1 MLAYGDNLSYESKI
15 YTKIQLK
22 SYKIFKFRLK
32 LQSMKMIISIVLMLF
47 SVLLHAQQL
56 DIFNDIV
63 EAEAKSASQ
72 LIYQR
77 TNQNTGNYDIKY
89 HRIELNINP
98 AQPGLSG
105 DITTY
110 FVAKSN
116 TSQIVFD
123 LASNMTV
130 QEVIQRGSNLTF
142 TQNTDDELII
152 TLPEALNEGVL
163 DSLTVT
169 YSGTPISTGFESYS
183 QTTHNGVPIVWTL
196 SQPYGAKA
204 WWPCKQDLNDKID
217 SIDVYLNTPRFTPQN
232 EDYVAVSNGVE
243 LSQVINGTNKTTRFK
258 HRYPIPAYL
267 IAIAITNY
275 SVYKEEVPNNGN
287 PFNIINYVYPES
299 LAAAQASTPV
309 TLDIMNF
316 FIDKFEPY
324 PYADEKYGHA
334 QFGFSGGMEHTTIS
348 FMGNFSRELITHE
361 LAHQWF
367 GNKVTCGSWQD
378 IWLNEGFATYLY
390 GLVIEEFDGSSAFN
404 NWKQQRN
411 NFITSQSNGSVYI
424 QPQDTVNVAR
434 IFNSRLSYNKGAMV
448 LHMLRKKIGDDN
460 FYHGLRN
467 FLAHPDLAFNYAK
480 TSDFIPIMES
490 ASALDLTEFF
500 NDWLYNQGH
509 PSFTVL
515 WNQPEANQIQINLSQ
530 STSHS
535 SVDFFETDVTFR
547 LLGSQGEQQ
556 DITLSHI
563 EQNQEFIENISFN
576 VANVIF
582 DPNVDIISRNN
593 LVTLGVDGFN
603 AAESIRLFPNPAKES
618 LTVTKPDFIEI
629 TGYIVYNSVGQKVIE
644 SENFD
649 NTINLKNLSNGF
661 YIVQFQLFNQFIN
674 KTLLKN

>member
-1 MLAYGDNLSYESKI
+1 
-15 YTKIQLK
+15 
-22 SYKIFKFRLK
+22 
-32 LQSMKMIISIVLMLF
+32 MKMILSMVLMLV
-47 SVLLHAQQL
+47 SLLFYAQKQ
-56 DIFNDIV
+56 DVFKDIV
-63 EAEAKSASQ
+63 ESEAKSASQ
-72 LIYQR
+72 IIYHR
-77 TNQNTGNYDIKY
+77 ANQNTGNYDIKY
-89 HRIELNINP
+89 HRIELNIDP
-98 AQPGLSG
+98 AQSGLSG

-110 FVAKSN
+110 FEAKSN

-130 QEVIQRGSNLTF
+130 QDVIQRGNSLSF

-152 TLPEALNEGVL
+152 TLPEILNEGVL
-163 DSLTVT
+163 DSLTVS
-169 YSGTPISTGFESYS
+169 YSGTPVSTGFESYS

-217 SIDVYLNTPRFTPQN
+217 SIDVYLNTPRLTPQN

-243 LSQVINGTNKTTRFK
+243 LGQVVNGANKTTRFK

-275 SVYKEEVPNNGN
+275 SVYTEEVPNNGN

-299 LAAAQASTPV
+299 LGAAQAGTPV

-334 QFGFSGGMEHTTIS
+334 QFGFNGGMEHTTIS

-390 GLVIEEFDGSSAFN
+390 GLVIEEFDGNTAFT

-411 NFITSQSNGSVYI
+411 NFITSQPNGSVYI

-434 IFNSRLSYNKGAMV
+434 IFSSRLSYNKGAMV
-448 LHMLRKKIGDDN
+448 LHMLRKKMGDDN
-460 FYHGLRN
+460 FYQGLRN

-480 TSDFIPIMES
+480 TSDFIPIMEA
-490 ASALDLTEFF
+490 ASGLDLTEFF
-500 NDWLYNQGH
+500 NDWLFNQGY
-509 PSFTVL
+509 PSFTVQ
-515 WNQPEANQIQINLSQ
+515 WNQPNSNQIQINLSQ
-530 STSHS
+530 TTSHS
-535 SVDFFETDVTFR
+535 SVDFFETDVTLQ
-547 LLGSQGEQQ
+547 LLGTQGEVQE
-556 DITLSHI
+556 ITLSHTG
-563 EQNQEFIENISFN
+563 QNQEFIESINFDVVS
-576 VANVIF
+576 VIF
-582 DPNVDIISRNN
+582 DPNADIISRNN
-593 LVTLGVDGFN
+593 LVTLGVEELDEAN
-603 AAESIRLFPNPAKES
+603 SIQISPNPVTNN
-618 LTVTKPDFIEI
+618 LTVTKPELIEVL
-629 TGYIVYNSVGQKVIE
+629 GYTIYNSIGQKVIQ
-644 SENFD
+644 SARFNHIIDLENLG
-649 NTINLKNLSNGF
+649 TGF
-661 YIVQFQLFNQFIN
+661 YVIQFQLLDKLIN
-674 KTLLKN
+674 KTLLKK

>member
-1 MLAYGDNLSYESKI
+1 
-15 YTKIQLK
+15 
-22 SYKIFKFRLK
+22 
-32 LQSMKMIISIVLMLF
+32 MKMILSMVLMLV
-47 SVLLHAQQL
+47 SLLFYAQKQ
-56 DIFNDIV
+56 DVFKDIV
-63 EAEAKSASQ
+63 ESEAKSASQ
-72 LIYQR
+72 IIYHR
-77 TNQNTGNYDIKY
+77 ANQNTGNYDIKY
-89 HRIELNINP
+89 HRIELNIDP
-98 AQPGLSG
+98 AQAGLSG

-110 FVAKSN
+110 FEAKSN
-116 TSQIVFD
+116 TSQIFFD

-130 QEVIQRGSNLTF
+130 QDVIQRGNSLSF

-152 TLPEALNEGVL
+152 TLPEILNEGVL
-163 DSLTVT
+163 DSLTVS
-169 YSGTPISTGFESYS
+169 YSGTPVSTGFESYS

-217 SIDVYLNTPRFTPQN
+217 SIDVYLNTPRLTPQN

-243 LSQVINGTNKTTRFK
+243 LGQVVNGANKTTRFK

-275 SVYKEEVPNNGN
+275 SVYTEEVPNNGN

-299 LAAAQASTPV
+299 LGAAQAGTPV

-334 QFGFSGGMEHTTIS
+334 QFGFNGGMEHTTIS

-390 GLVIEEFDGSSAFN
+390 GLVIEEFDGNTAFTT
-404 NWKQQRN
+404 WKQQRS
-411 NFITSQSNGSVYI
+411 NFITSQPNGSVYI

-448 LHMLRKKIGDDN
+448 LHMLRKKMGDDN
-460 FYHGLRN
+460 FYQGLRN

-480 TSDFIPIMES
+480 TSDFIPIMEA
-490 ASALDLTEFF
+490 ASGLDLTEFF
-500 NDWLYNQGH
+500 NDWLFNQGY
-509 PSFTVL
+509 PSFTVQ
-515 WNQPEANQIQINLSQ
+515 WNQPNSNQIQINLSQ

-535 SVDFFETDVTFR
+535 SVDFFETNVTLR

-556 DITLSHI
+556 DITLSHT
-563 EQNQEFIENISFN
+563 EQNQEFIENIGFN

-582 DPNVDIISRNN
+582 DPNEDIISRNN
-593 LVTLGVDGFN
+593 LVTLGVDGIN
-603 AAESIRLFPNPAKES
+603 VADSIRLFPNPVNEI
-618 LTVTKPDFIEI
+618 LTIVKPDYLEI
-629 TGYIVYNSVGQKVIE
+629 YGYTIYNSIGQKIIE
-644 SENFD
+644 SKNFN
-649 NTINLKNLSNGF
+649 NTIDLKNIVTGF
-661 YIVQFQLFNQFIN
+661 YTVQFQLFNQVIN
-674 KTLLKN
+674 KTLLKK